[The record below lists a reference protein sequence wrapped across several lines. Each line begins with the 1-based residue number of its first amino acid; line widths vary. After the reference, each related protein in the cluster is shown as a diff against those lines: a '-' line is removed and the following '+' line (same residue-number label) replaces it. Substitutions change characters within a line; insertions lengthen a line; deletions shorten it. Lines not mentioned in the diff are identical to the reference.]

1 MTGWKSRETQGNF
14 MTEKNENELTVVNN
28 EIGYHSTNNMNDKIS
43 GYLWQAQ
50 EELPH
55 NITAQEAVIKS
66 VVSKKIIDTAEYN
79 FDISRVNAMNELHDF
94 LNLTSLS
101 ETTKKNYTK
110 WLNNFIVWCNSKN
123 IDCRKIERM
132 QAENYL
138 YFLVNEKNYS
148 PNSARSMILS
158 VSSFYTFLSY
168 RFPDIV
174 KNVFYKLHL
183 PTIIPIRKRD
193 FVTDNDLIELRKEFK
208 KIHRNDIVCF
218 IDLIKK
224 YGFRVG
230 IFENMKIDLTGHWTS
245 VSKEKVMNGKF
256 TESEVKKINET
267 GLLKLRKSV
276 IENIVWRY
284 TKKLFDN
291 GKITCSFSVHDIR
304 HWYITKF
311 ANETKSITE
320 FAKFSKTL
328 HKDIRTTMSYINVR

>member
-1 MTGWKSRETQGNF
+1 MKN
-14 MTEKNENELTVVNN
+14 EKNELTIVNN
-28 EIGYHSTNNMNDKIS
+28 EVGCNSDSLNNRIS

-50 EELPH
+50 EKLQYDT
-55 NITAQEAVIKS
+55 TAQETVIKS
-66 VVSKKIIDTAEYN
+66 VVGKKIVETAEYN
-79 FDISRVNAMNELHDF
+79 FDISCINAMRELQDF

-101 ETTKKNYTK
+101 EITKKNYTS
-110 WLNNFIVWCNSKN
+110 WLNNFIAWCNSKS

-138 YFLVNEKNYS
+138 YFLVNVKNYS

-168 RFPDIV
+168 RFPDII
-174 KNVFYKLHL
+174 KNVFYKLNL
-183 PTIIPIRKRD
+183 PTLKPVRKID
-193 FVTDNDLIELRKEFK
+193 HVTNNDLTELRKEFK
-208 KIHRNDIVCF
+208 RIHRNDIVCF
-218 IDLIKK
+218 LDLIKK

-230 IFENMKIDLTGHWTS
+230 IFENMKIDSTGHWTS

-267 GLLKLRKSV
+267 DLLSV
-276 IENIVWRY
+276 RTCTLKNIIVKY
-284 TKKLFDN
+284 TKKLYED
-291 GKITCSFSVHDIR
+291 GKISCSFSIHDIR

-328 HKDIRTTMSYINVR
+328 HKDIRTTMNYINV